1 MAFCTKNKHGNHSAK
16 IKRRIRK
23 IKRRFAKIKRRFNHH
38 KTPFYCLQNAVL
50 LFTKRRFILSK
61 LKALII

>member
-23 IKRRFAKIKRRFNHH
+23 IKRRFAKIKRRFANN
-38 KTPFYCLQNAVL
+38 KTPFYFV
-50 LFTKRRFILSK
+50 KI
-61 LKALII
+61 KALII

>member
-38 KTPFYCLQNAVL
+38 KNGVL
-50 LFTKRRFILSK
+50 LFAKRRFILSK

>member
-23 IKRRFAKIKRRFNHH
+23 IKRRFATIKRRFNHH
-38 KTPFYCLQNAVL
+38 KTAFRDNKTPFYFV
-50 LFTKRRFILSK
+50 KI
-61 LKALII
+61 KALII

>member
-38 KTPFYCLQNAVL
+38 KTAFRDNKTPFYFV
-50 LFTKRRFILSK
+50 KI
-61 LKALII
+61 KALII